1 MKCFQR
7 THSTL
12 FFFVSDYLPCW
23 TLWTSVF
30 QNDIHDSFTCRFK
43 LNHWSRW
50 SAWKTLLSGHMIL
63 NVPAFSFFLWVWL
76 EMEARGHVFWKNEY
90 TVWANVSPSS
100 PYDLQFPWTNVYIAF
115 LNKQIEIPRTTIWPQ
130 DQVFMVCSTNHDS
143 RKVQIQFLKNP
154 YASKRG
160 NDGGGHG
167 KFNVNAAE
175 HLSWNFG
182 KRHIFQLIIKSA
194 KHASY
199 FSPYSWNTVRM

>member
-1 MKCFQR
+1 MKIKPEPEEFWTRSSTSKHGFVQFATFFCSTKKWKSFFMKYFQR

-115 LNKQIEIPRTTIWPQ
+115 LNKQIEIPRTTIWP
-130 DQVFMVCSTNHDS
+130 
-143 RKVQIQFLKNP
+143 
-154 YASKRG
+154 
-160 NDGGGHG
+160 
-167 KFNVNAAE
+167 
-175 HLSWNFG
+175 
-182 KRHIFQLIIKSA
+182 
-194 KHASY
+194 
-199 FSPYSWNTVRM
+199 